1 MSESTT
7 LQRPRQVTTAAIIGG
22 LGSLLLVVATFDLM
36 TRLRSIEAREQI
48 ADNLAS
54 PAYEGLGVDAGFVT
68 DALRTLLLV
77 SGALAAA
84 GVVLAVYAFQRHK
97 GARVGFGVAA
107 GLLFV
112 TTFVMADWIP
122 GVPFGISVVLAFAA
136 SLLWSPPVR
145 DWYAGRTP
153 APAHQRAERTEGAAS
168 PGGATSSPPSA
179 AWAPPAAPPRRAQPA
194 DDSADDSAD
203 GAAVAYP
210 SPQPA
215 PASYPYGQ
223 QRPAGTPPAAPP
235 GRAGGPDARPAQ
247 VTAAVALTWIVAP
260 LVAFAFVLV
269 VMMLMV
275 AREPLLEAVRG
286 TPELEASGLT
296 TGELMAALW
305 VSSALMLFWCL
316 ISCVLAFLAFR
327 RQGWARGLLVA
338 SAVTAALVSLLTFP
352 VGLLVAIPAAATA
365 GLLLSPPARA
375 WYAGGGPA
383 DRPQPPH
390 GPGGSPPASYPP
402 SPGAGRP
409 GKPPVW

>member
-48 ADNLAS
+48 ADNLDS

-68 DALRTLLLV
+68 DALRALLLV

-97 GARVGFGVAA
+97 GARLGFGVAA

-145 DWYAGRTP
+145 DWYAGRAPRP
-153 APAHQRAERTEGAAS
+153 APERAERSESATS
-168 PGGATSSPPSA
+168 PGGPPSSPPSA
-179 AWAPPAAPPRRAQPA
+179 AWAPPSVPSPREQSAEQPPA
-194 DDSADDSAD
+194 DE
-203 GAAVAYP
+203 AAVAYP

-223 QRPAGTPPAAPP
+223 QRPAGTPPAPP
-235 GRAGGPDARPAQ
+235 AGRAGGPDTRPAQ

-316 ISCVLAFLAFR
+316 VSCVLAFLAFR

-338 SAVTAALVSLLTFP
+338 SAVTATLVSLLTFP

-375 WYAGGGPA
+375 WYAGAGPT
-383 DRPQPPH
+383 DRPPPPQ

-402 SPGAGRP
+402 PSEAGRP